1 MDEIMNTEETA
12 NYLKI
17 SMATLYKMI
26 QRNEIPYVRL
36 GSRILFRKNTIDAFL
51 KSKEVNV

>member
-1 MDEIMNTEETA
+1 MNTEETA

>member
-1 MDEIMNTEETA
+1 MNEIMNTEETA

>member
-1 MDEIMNTEETA
+1 MNEIMNTEETA

-36 GSRILFRKNTIDAFL
+36 GSKILFRKNTIDAFL

>member
-1 MDEIMNTEETA
+1 MNEIMNTEETA

-17 SMATLYKMI
+17 SMPTLYKMI
-26 QRNEIPYVRL
+26 QRDEIPYVRL
-36 GSRILFRKNTIDAFL
+36 DSRILFRKYPIDAFL

>member
-1 MDEIMNTEETA
+1 MNEIMNTEETA

-17 SMATLYKMI
+17 SMPTLYKMI